1 MDMDAR
7 PLFSPRKT
15 DLFWVSIS
23 LLVLLACLYY
33 PYSVNAKA
41 PDFTLDPNWTVIAAI
56 PCSEQDHCL
65 KAGDR
70 ILSIGSVEFREAKY
84 NRLVGFLGEFAEDGS
99 APVRLV
105 REGRE
110 MVLDVK
116 ARHPGANR
124 ASSDGNMALLAVFP
138 MVFWLTGTVAVIFL
152 RPRDERWYVL
162 VLFCYVTAL
171 WFASGQAST
180 IRVAGSAVVFH
191 LFVWLF
197 LPLSVHLHVIL
208 PSPLLAGWK
217 RFAALAP
224 LYGLAIA
231 LTILDAFLLLEG
243 ILYAS
248 ILSTLAGIALSL
260 GLLFLRLLLR
270 VEPAVKIAV
279 RIMVFGV
286 ILGLGPVLLFHGAI
300 PLFIYYTGW
309 SSVEDLRSFYP
320 WMLGILGI
328 SAPFLPMSYIYAVY
342 KHHLG
347 TLEFRANRLLG
358 VYSFSALSI
367 ITYLV
372 TLFFISRRWAALDEQ
387 FLGAVLVTSLVF
399 VGSTPI
405 LRPRFQ
411 SLVDRHVFG
420 IRHEPE
426 EVIGIVSERVPTAF
440 DRKTLEGVITEE
452 ILPTLLIRQSA
463 LYLFDGPRIEVLS
476 EHHVP
481 AREPEPTLAEL
492 EALLARSGRYLS
504 PERQRGKPQAWVR
517 LVIPL
522 AIQARTI
529 GVWLIGRRDPDD
541 YFPAADIHLLSTVAN
556 QIAPVVENIRLYERA
571 QQEIAQRKAAEEEI
585 RASEERFRT
594 LFEATLEGIA
604 IVRNGTVLEV
614 NHALLAIFGYRPGEL
629 IGHRLSELVSES
641 EAVLDDVPRESI
653 GFKRDG
659 TSVDIEVAG
668 KKYVFQGE
676 DVTVVAIRDI
686 AQRKRDEAENRMLQ
700 QQLLH
705 SQKMEAIGRLSAG
718 VAHDFNNCLLAIFG
732 YSDLLLE
739 RYREDSTLCRNLSGI
754 KEAGQKA
761 AALTKQLLAFARRQ
775 PMETKVMSLNAVVSG
790 LEKMLQRI
798 LGEDVALI
806 TELDPHLKPIKID
819 PGQIEQVV
827 VNLAVNSRYAM
838 PSGGKLTLKT
848 VPLEV
853 GEGSPAPH
861 ADVPAGSWVL
871 LTVADTGIGMDAETQ
886 ARVFEPFFSTKS
898 EGTGLGLSTAY
909 GIVRQ
914 SGGQIFVDSAP
925 GKGARFS
932 IYLPVT
938 READV
943 ARGGM
948 AGFLAD
954 TGSET
959 ILLVEDE
966 EEVRRVLNQILVSK
980 GYRVLQAASGEEAL
994 VISRLH
1000 RGAIELLLTD
1010 VTMPQMKGPELAA
1023 RMLAERPQT
1032 RVVYMSGY
1040 NEELLSDGESEP
1052 PICLNKPFSSQKLG
1066 RTVRE
1071 VLDADA
1077 GQSMPLRAAG

>member
-1 MDMDAR
+1 MDAR
-7 PLFSPRKT
+7 PLFAPRKT
-15 DLFWVSIS
+15 DLLWVSLS

-33 PYSVNAKA
+33 SYSAASNAL
-41 PDFTLDPNWTVIAAI
+41 DFTLDPNDWKVIAAA
-56 PCSEQDHCL
+56 PCPAGEECL
-65 KAGDR
+65 EIGDR
-70 ILSIGSVEFREAKY
+70 ILAIGEIEFEDFRR
-84 NRLVGFLGEFAEDGS
+84 NRLIGLVHGFDDRGVATVNLIRDGRVLS
-99 APVRLV
+99 
-105 REGRE
+105 
-110 MVLDVK
+110 LDVK
-116 ARHPGANR
+116 APSGG
-124 ASSDGNMALLAVFP
+124 DLDDMGLLAAIFP
-138 MVFWLTGTVAVIFL
+138 LIFWLTGTVAVIFL
-152 RPRDERWYVL
+152 RPRDERWLVL

-171 WFASGQAST
+171 WFSSGLASALRPGGAA
-180 IRVAGSAVVFH
+180 VAFH
-191 LFVWLF
+191 LFVWPS
-197 LPLSVHLHVIL
+197 LPLSVHLHTIL
-208 PSPLLAGWK
+208 PNALVSARK
-217 RFAALAP
+217 RRWLLAP
-224 LYGLAIA
+224 LYA
-231 LTILDAFLLLEG
+231 LTLALIVLDYFLLLEKVRYG
-243 ILYAS
+243 YILF
-248 ILSTLAGIALSL
+248 TLAGFVLSL
-260 GLLFLRLLLR
+260 GLLLLRLFLR
-270 VEPAVKIAV
+270 VGFAVKIAV
-279 RIMVFGV
+279 RIMLFGV
-286 ILGLGPVLLFHGAI
+286 ILGLGPVLLFTGII
-300 PLFIYYTGW
+300 PVVIQYSGW
-309 SSVEDLRSFYP
+309 ASFEDLRDFYP
-320 WMLGILGI
+320 WMLGILAI
-328 SAPFLPMSYIYAVY
+328 STPLLPMSYVYAIY

-358 VYSFSALSI
+358 VYSFSVLSV
-367 ITYLV
+367 TSYLV
-372 TLFFISRRWAALDEQ
+372 ALFLIGRHWVTRDEE
-387 FLGAVLVTSLVF
+387 FFGAVLATSLLF

-411 SLVDRHVFG
+411 TLVDRHIFG

-440 DRKTLEGVITEE
+440 DRETLKGIIAEE

-463 LYLFDGPRIEVLS
+463 LYLFDGPRIEALS
-476 EHHVP
+476 EYHLP
-481 AREPEPTLAEL
+481 PGEPEPTAAEL
-492 EALLARSGRYLS
+492 EALLARKGLYLS
-504 PERQRGKPQAWVR
+504 PDGQQGERHAWVR

-522 AIQARTI
+522 TVQARTI

-541 YFPAADIHLLSTVAN
+541 YYPSADIHLLSTVAN
-556 QIAPVVENIRLYERA
+556 QIAPVVENIRLYESA
-571 QQEIAQRKAAEEEI
+571 QREIAQRKAAEEEI

-604 IVRNGTVLEV
+604 IVRNGTILEV

-629 IGHRLSELVSES
+629 IGQRLSELVSES
-641 EAVLDDVPRESI
+641 EAVLGDVPRESI

-659 TSVDIEVAG
+659 TPVDIEVAG

-686 AQRKRDEAENRMLQ
+686 AQRKRDEAENKMLQ
-700 QQLLH
+700 RQLLH

-732 YSDLLLE
+732 YSDLLLD
-739 RYREDSTLCRNLSGI
+739 RYREDPFLCRNLSGI

-775 PMETKVMSLNAVVSG
+775 PMETKVMNLNTVVSG

-798 LGEDVALI
+798 LGEDVALV
-806 TELDPHLKPIKID
+806 TQLHPALGPIKVD
-819 PGQIEQVV
+819 PGQIEQVI

-838 PSGGKLTLKT
+838 PSGGKLTIKT

-853 GEGSPAPH
+853 ADGSPAPH
-861 ADVPAGSWVL
+861 TDVPAGSYVL
-871 LTVADTGIGMDAETQ
+871 LTVADTGTGMDAETL
-886 ARVFEPFFSTKS
+886 AKVFEPFFSTKS

-914 SGGQIFVDSAP
+914 SGGHIFVDSAP

-938 READV
+938 REAGV
-943 ARGGM
+943 ARGGQ
-948 AGFLAD
+948 AGALSD

-1000 RGAIELLLTD
+1000 RGVIDLLLTD

-1023 RMLAERPQT
+1023 RVLAERPRT
-1032 RVVYMSGY
+1032 KVVYMSGY

-1066 RTVRE
+1066 QTVRE
-1071 VLDADA
+1071 VLDTEDGDSA
-1077 GQSMPLRAAG
+1077 PLRAVG

>member
-1 MDMDAR
+1 MDAR
-7 PLFSPRKT
+7 HTFARRKS
-15 DLFWVSIS
+15 DLFWVPLS
-23 LLVLLACLYY
+23 LLVLLACIYY
-33 PYSVNAKA
+33 PYAAVSNALN
-41 PDFTLDPNWTVIAAI
+41 FTLNPNDWTVITSN
-56 PCSEQDHCL
+56 PCSPSESCL
-65 KAGDR
+65 RPGDR
-70 ILSIGSVEFREAKY
+70 VLEIGDLDFETFSRHRATG
-84 NRLVGFLGEFAEDGS
+84 LLGEFAHDGT
-99 APVRLV
+99 APVRLI
-105 REGRE
+105 RDGRE
-110 MVLDVK
+110 MVLRVRNSMEK
-116 ARHPGANR
+116 KIFSNVA
-124 ASSDGNMALLAVFP
+124 MLAIFP
-138 MVFWLTGTVAVIFL
+138 VIFWLTGTVTVIFL
-152 RPRDERWYVL
+152 RPRDERWVVL

-171 WFASGQAST
+171 WFASGIASPV
-180 IRVAGSAVVFH
+180 RVGGAAIVFH

-197 LPLSVHLHVIL
+197 LPLSVHLHLIL
-208 PSPLLAGWK
+208 PSPLGSGKKRVVVLASLY
-217 RFAALAP
+217 ALAT
-224 LYGLAIA
+224 A
-231 LTILDAFLLLEG
+231 LIVLDAFFLLG
-243 ILYAS
+243 WIQYAY

-260 GLLFLRLLLR
+260 GLLFLRLFLGAS
-270 VEPAVKIAV
+270 PAVRVAV

-286 ILGLGPVLLFHGAI
+286 ILGLGPVLLFNGVF
-300 PLFIYYTGW
+300 PLLIHYTGW
-309 SSVEDLRSFYP
+309 SAFEYVREFYS
-320 WMLGILGI
+320 WMLGILAI
-328 SAPFLPMSYIYAVY
+328 STPILPMSYIYAIY

-358 VYSFSALSI
+358 LYSFSALSI
-367 ITYLV
+367 TSYLV
-372 TLFFISRRWAALDEQ
+372 ALFFISRSWMSLDERY
-387 FLGAVLVTSLVF
+387 LGAVLMTSLVF
-399 VGSTPI
+399 VGSTPL

-411 SLVDRHVFG
+411 ALVDRHVFG

-426 EVIGIVSERVPTAF
+426 EVIAIVSERVPTAF
-440 DRKTLEGVITEE
+440 DRETLKAVIAEE
-452 ILPTLLIRQSA
+452 VLPTLLIRQSA
-463 LYLFDGPRIEVLS
+463 LYLFDGPRIEVLA

-481 AREPEPTLAEL
+481 EGEPEPTAAEL
-492 EALLARSGRYLS
+492 EALLARRGRYLL
-504 PERQRGKPQAWVR
+504 PDRQRGERHAWVR
-517 LVIPL
+517 LVMPL

-541 YFPAADIHLLSTVAN
+541 YYPAADIHLLSTVAN

-571 QQEIAQRKAAEEEI
+571 QREIAQRRAAEEEI

-604 IVRNGTVLEV
+604 IVRNGTILEV

-629 IGHRLSELVSES
+629 IGQRLSELVSES

-659 TSVDIEVAG
+659 TPVDIEVAG

-686 AQRKRDEAENRMLQ
+686 AQRKRGEAENRMLQ
-700 QQLLH
+700 RQLLH

-732 YSDLLLE
+732 YSDLLLD
-739 RYREDSTLCRNLSGI
+739 RYREDSFLCRNLSGI

-775 PMETKVMSLNAVVSG
+775 PMETRVMNLNTVVSG

-798 LGEDVALI
+798 LGEDVALV
-806 TELDPHLKPIKID
+806 TDLHPDLGPVKID
-819 PGQIEQVV
+819 PGQIEQVI
-827 VNLAVNSRYAM
+827 VNLAVNARYAM
-838 PSGGKLTLKT
+838 PSGGKLTLQT
-848 VPLEV
+848 APLEAADGAPV
-853 GEGSPAPH
+853 PH
-861 ADVPAGSWVL
+861 ADVPAGSYVL
-871 LTVADTGIGMDAETQ
+871 LTVADTGTGMDAETL
-886 ARVFEPFFSTKS
+886 ARVFEPFFSTRS

-909 GIVRQ
+909 GIVHQ

-938 READV
+938 REAAP
-943 ARGGM
+943 ARGGVT
-948 AGFLAD
+948 GFLAD

-1000 RGAIELLLTD
+1000 RGAIDLLLTD
-1010 VTMPQMKGPELAA
+1010 VTMPQMKGPELAV
-1023 RMLAERPQT
+1023 RVLAERPQT
-1032 RVVYMSGY
+1032 RVLYMSGY
-1040 NEELLSDGESEP
+1040 NEDLLSDGGSEP
-1052 PICLNKPFSSQKLG
+1052 PLCLNKPFSSQKLG
-1066 RTVRE
+1066 QTVRE

-1077 GQSMPLRAAG
+1077 GRGPLLRAAG